1 MREGGKLS
9 AAAVRNAKK
18 PGLYGDGHGL
28 YLQVSAFRTK
38 SWIFRFM
45 IDGVARK
52 MGLGPIHTV
61 SLAEARA
68 EALKARQLARKGI
81 DPIEAEKAKRRQEK
95 LAAARTVSFK
105 ECADKYIAANRST
118 WKNDK
123 HADQWFATF
132 NETKR
137 GTRVYLAATKAIND
151 LPVSAIDTGLV
162 LKVLEP
168 IWKATPE
175 SASRIRGRIEAVL
188 DWAKV
193 REYRDGENPARWRG
207 HLDKILPKRGK
218 FSRSH
223 HDAVPYVD
231 MPEFMAEI
239 RRKAGVP
246 ARALEFTILTAART
260 GEALGARWSEI
271 DFDAKLWTLPAGRM
285 KAGAEHRVPLSDRA
299 FEVLS
304 TLRRDGDFVFLST
317 RAGKPISNMA
327 MLELVRSLRGKGA
340 TVHGFRSSFRDW
352 AAEQTSYPHEMC
364 EIALAHAVGNK
375 VEAAY
380 RRGDM
385 MEKRRRLMSDW
396 AVYCERTPA
405 TRAKIVPIRETGP

>member
-1 MREGGKLS
+1 M
-9 AAAVRNAKK
+9 
-18 PGLYGDGHGL
+18 
-28 YLQVSAFRTK
+28 
-38 SWIFRFM
+38 
-45 IDGVARK
+45 
-52 MGLGPIHTV
+52 
-61 SLAEARA
+61 
-68 EALKARQLARKGI
+68 
-81 DPIEAEKAKRRQEK
+81 
-95 LAAARTVSFK
+95 
-105 ECADKYIAANRST
+105 
-118 WKNDK
+118 
-123 HADQWFATF
+123 
-132 NETKR
+132 
-137 GTRVYLAATKAIND
+137 
-151 LPVSAIDTGLV
+151 
-162 LKVLEP
+162 LEP

-239 RRKAGVP
+239 RRKAGVS

-260 GEALGARWSEI
+260 GEAIGARWSEI
-271 DFDAKLWTLPAGRM
+271 DFDAKLWTLPAGRV

-304 TLRRDGDFVFLST
+304 TLRRDGDFVFLSKHT
-317 RAGKPISNMA
+317 GKPISNMA
-327 MLELVRSLRGKGA
+327 MLEIVRILRGKGA

-405 TRAKIVPIRETGP
+405 TRAKIVPIRETGR